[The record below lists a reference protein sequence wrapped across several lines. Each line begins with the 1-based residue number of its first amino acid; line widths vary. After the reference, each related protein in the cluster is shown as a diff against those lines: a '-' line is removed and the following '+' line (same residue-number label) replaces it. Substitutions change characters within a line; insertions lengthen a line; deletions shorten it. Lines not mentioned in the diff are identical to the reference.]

1 MKYFNKDWYK
11 EMQVSGFLNFSET
24 VEEWEEMLRESEKI
38 GMDYKQSL
46 REDAEEKKEDLLKF
60 LPKSLHPYIHDN
72 TINSEYPSE
81 KLKKLMLEWTED
93 YEKRMDDLE
102 QAYKDNYNS
111 IKERLAQNIVQLYE
125 YSLHDSQVTSVE
137 RRSKDKIIITLDC
150 SGTFNEF
157 DKLKVTFTGVS
168 KCSIPENFEGAWWL
182 CHEIDLAEDGFE
194 LGVLFDCPFE
204 EVMICAK
211 NVLLEIAN

>member
-1 MKYFNKDWYK
+1 
-11 EMQVSGFLNFSET
+11 MQVSGFLNFSET

-81 KLKKLMLEWTED
+81 KLKKLMLEWTEA

-111 IKERLAQNIVQLYE
+111 IKERLAQNVVQLHE

-137 RRSKDKIIITLDC
+137 RRSKDTIIITLDC

-157 DKLKVTFTGVS
+157 DKLKVTFTRVS

-211 NVLLEIAN
+211 NVLLEIDN

>member
-1 MKYFNKDWYK
+1 M
-11 EMQVSGFLNFSET
+11 
-24 VEEWEEMLRESEKI
+24 R
-38 GMDYKQSL
+38 
-46 REDAEEKKEDLLKF
+46 KKRLKF

-111 IKERLAQNIVQLYE
+111 IKERRAQNVVQLHE

-137 RRSKDKIIITLDC
+137 RRSKDTIIITLDC

-157 DKLKVTFTGVS
+157 DKLQVTFTGVT

-182 CHEIDLAEDGFE
+182 CHEIDLAENGFE
-194 LGVLFDCPFE
+194 LGVLFDCPFR
-204 EVMICAK
+204 EVKICAAD
-211 NVLLEIAN
+211 VIITLDWRYF

>member
-1 MKYFNKDWYK
+1 
-11 EMQVSGFLNFSET
+11 MQVSGFLNFSET

-38 GMDYKQSL
+38 GMDHKQSL

-81 KLKKLMLEWTED
+81 KLKKLMPEWTED

-111 IKERLAQNIVQLYE
+111 IKERLAQNVVQLHE

-137 RRSKDKIIITLDC
+137 RRSKDTIIITLDC

-157 DKLKVTFTGVS
+157 DKLRVTFTGVS

-194 LGVLFDCPFE
+194 LGVLFDFPFE

-211 NVLLEIAN
+211 NVLLEIDN

>member
-111 IKERLAQNIVQLYE
+111 IKERLAQNVVQLYE

-137 RRSKDKIIITLDC
+137 RRSKDTIIITLDC

-168 KCSIPENFEGAWWL
+168 KCSSPEKYEGAWWL

-211 NVLLEIAN
+211 NVLLEIDN

>member
-1 MKYFNKDWYK
+1 
-11 EMQVSGFLNFSET
+11 MQVSGFLNFSET

-81 KLKKLMLEWTED
+81 KLKKLMLEWTEA

-111 IKERLAQNIVQLYE
+111 IKERLAQNVVQLHE

-137 RRSKDKIIITLDC
+137 RRSKDTIIITLDC

-211 NVLLEIAN
+211 NVLLEIDN

>member
-1 MKYFNKDWYK
+1 
-11 EMQVSGFLNFSET
+11 MQVSGFLNFSET

-111 IKERLAQNIVQLYE
+111 IKERLAQNVVQLYE

-137 RRSKDKIIITLDC
+137 RRSKDTIIITLDC

-182 CHEIDLAEDGFE
+182 CHEIDLAEGGFE

-211 NVLLEIAN
+211 NVLLEIDN

>member
-1 MKYFNKDWYK
+1 
-11 EMQVSGFLNFSET
+11 MQVSGFLNFSET

-111 IKERLAQNIVQLYE
+111 NSIKERLAQNVVQLYE

-137 RRSKDKIIITLDC
+137 RRSKDTIIITLDC

-211 NVLLEIAN
+211 NVLLEIDN

>member
-24 VEEWEEMLRESEKI
+24 VEGWEEMLRESEKI

-111 IKERLAQNIVQLYE
+111 IKERLAQNVVQLHE

-137 RRSKDKIIITLDC
+137 RKSKDTIIITLDC

-182 CHEIDLAEDGFE
+182 CHEINLAEDGFE

-204 EVMICAK
+204 EVMVCAK
-211 NVLLEIAN
+211 NVLLEIDN

>member
-1 MKYFNKDWYK
+1 
-11 EMQVSGFLNFSET
+11 MQVSGFLNFSET

-60 LPKSLHPYIHDN
+60 LPKSLQPYIHDN

-111 IKERLAQNIVQLYE
+111 IKERLAQNVVQLHE

-137 RRSKDKIIITLDC
+137 RRLKDTIIITLDC

-157 DKLKVTFTGVS
+157 DKLKVTFIGVS

-194 LGVLFDCPFE
+194 LGVLFDCPFA

-211 NVLLEIAN
+211 NVLLEIDN

>member
-111 IKERLAQNIVQLYE
+111 IKERLAQNVVQLYE
-125 YSLHDSQVTSVE
+125 YSLHVSQVTSVE
-137 RRSKDKIIITLDC
+137 RKSKDTIIITLDC

-211 NVLLEIAN
+211 NVLLEIDN

>member
-1 MKYFNKDWYK
+1 
-11 EMQVSGFLNFSET
+11 MQVSGFLNFSET

-111 IKERLAQNIVQLYE
+111 IKERLAQNVVQLYE

-137 RRSKDKIIITLDC
+137 RRSKDTIIITLDC
-150 SGTFNEF
+150 NGTFNEF

-211 NVLLEIAN
+211 NVLLEIDN

>member
-111 IKERLAQNIVQLYE
+111 IKERLAQNVVQLYE

-137 RRSKDKIIITLDC
+137 RKSKDTIIITLDC

-182 CHEIDLAEDGFE
+182 CHEINLAEDGFE

-204 EVMICAK
+204 EVMVCAK
-211 NVLLEIAN
+211 NVLLEIDN

>member
-81 KLKKLMLEWTED
+81 KLKKLMLEWTEA

-111 IKERLAQNIVQLYE
+111 IKERLAQNVVQLYE

-137 RRSKDKIIITLDC
+137 RRSKDTIIITLDC

-211 NVLLEIAN
+211 NVLLEIDN